1 MAVIGCLVL
10 PRLYAE
16 AEVQRRPELAGCPL
30 AIHAR
35 GRVSALSPEAEEAG
49 LRPGMTMGHACLV
62 CPGVRL
68 LPYDHD
74 LYQAAQ
80 ERVLALCADYV
91 PAIEPVSLHELF
103 LDLDAHPH
111 PAPILS
117 GPTSPLQG
125 EELSG
130 FTCHVG
136 AGSSKLV
143 ARIAALE
150 QPGTVVEV
158 GKEARFLAPLP
169 VSRLWVLDEGTV
181 EHLQALGIHTIGL
194 LQQTPLTHLTDRFGP
209 LGRRLSEFAC
219 GVHRSPVKALYP
231 PAIIEAR
238 LLPAAGVEAATV
250 LEIALRRLAAQ
261 VAAQLRER
269 GEQCRRVGLEV
280 EAEDGR
286 ASSRWLQLTLPAA
299 AAKQVFLAAQRLLKR
314 ISLTAPVTGL
324 TLRAAGL
331 ERCPAAQLEL
341 FEASEKEGRARER
354 LAEALSHVQER
365 FGAQGVRRAG
375 EIEVPRRE
383 QMLACLMREA
393 R

>member
-1 MAVIGCLVL
+1 
-10 PRLYAE
+10 
-16 AEVQRRPELAGCPL
+16 
-30 AIHAR
+30 
-35 GRVSALSPEAEEAG
+35 
-49 LRPGMTMGHACLV
+49 
-62 CPGVRL
+62 
-68 LPYDHD
+68 
-74 LYQAAQ
+74 
-80 ERVLALCADYV
+80 
-91 PAIEPVSLHELF
+91 
-103 LDLDAHPH
+103 
-111 PAPILS
+111 
-117 GPTSPLQG
+117 LQG
-125 EELSG
+125 EELRG

-150 QPGTVVEV
+150 QPGTVVGGGE
-158 GKEARFLAPLP
+158 EARFLAPLP
-169 VSRLWVLDEGTV
+169 VSRLWVLDDGAI

-209 LGRRLSEFAC
+209 LGRRLSELAR

-238 LLPAAGVEAATV
+238 LSLAAGTGDATM
-250 LEIALRRLAAQ
+250 LEIAVRRLAAQ

-286 ASSRWLQLTLPAA
+286 PASRWLQLNHPAA
-299 AAKQVFLAAQRLLKR
+299 AEKQVFLAAQRLLKR
-314 ISLTAPVTGL
+314 TSLTAPVTGL
-324 TLRAAGL
+324 ALRAAGL

-341 FEASEKEGRARER
+341 FGAQERARER
-354 LAEALSHVQER
+354 LAEALSHVRER

-375 EIEVPRRE
+375 EVEVSRRE